1 MTAIGMGDHRRS
13 VLIISNGHG
22 EDAVGMTLAEA
33 LGPYASLTGYPL
45 VGLGRAYR
53 GTPLLDPRRALPSG
67 GFALR
72 GSWRGLWA
80 DLRDG
85 ALRAWQEQR
94 ETLRQQRGRHD
105 LAIAIGDT
113 YCLWMTAS
121 SGAPVVFIATAKSQ
135 RHDPYLWVERL
146 LLRRLARAVFARDQ
160 VTADALAEAGV
171 PARCVG
177 NPLMDTI
184 TSGSETLPLRGN
196 RPIITF
202 LPGSRAGAYA
212 NVPLLLRLC
221 EEVSRQV
228 EVDFLCALAAGVD
241 REKLD
246 AAAWQT
252 GWTVSGQ
259 ILKSGSIEI
268 ALTTAFGDAVQAAE
282 VVVGL
287 AGTANEQ
294 AAGLGKP
301 VVAFPGP
308 SSQFTPRFLAL
319 QQRLLGEALV
329 AASGW
334 REAATAIVRLLHD
347 PVERARR
354 GEVGRARM
362 GPPGAVSKIAT
373 EIIRLLNADSDHG
386 NPGVSKP
393 GAAS

>member
-1 MTAIGMGDHRRS
+1 MMAVGMGDHRRS

-22 EDAVGMTLAEA
+22 EDAVGMALAEA

-72 GSWRGLWA
+72 GGWQGLWA

-85 ALRAWQEQR
+85 ALRSWQEQR
-94 ETLRQQRGRHD
+94 KTLRQQRGRHD

-135 RHDPYLWVERL
+135 RHDPHLWVERL
-146 LLRRLARAVFARDQ
+146 LIRRLARAVFARDQ
-160 VTADALAEAGV
+160 LTADALAEAGI
-171 PARCVG
+171 PARYVG

-184 TSGSETLPLRGN
+184 TSGGESFPRSGH
-196 RPIITF
+196 RPIITL
-202 LPGSRAGAYA
+202 LPGSRADAYA

-221 EEVSRQV
+221 EEVSRKV

-246 AAAWQT
+246 AAAWQI
-252 GWTVSGQ
+252 GWTASAQ
-259 ILKSGSIEI
+259 FLRSGSIEI
-268 ALTTAFGDAVQAAE
+268 ALTTAFGDAVQAAA

-301 VVAFPGP
+301 IVAFPGLN
-308 SSQFTPRFLAL
+308 SQFTPRFLAL

-329 AASGW
+329 GALGW
-334 REAATAIVRLLHD
+334 REAATVTVRLLRD
-347 PVERARR
+347 PLERARR

-362 GPPGAVSKIAT
+362 GAPGALSKIAT
-373 EIIRLLNADSDHG
+373 EIIGLLNAGSNPG
-386 NPGVSKP
+386 NPGVSKQ